1 MMNSARGSRVAL
13 AAAVVAVM
21 AMSAVSAEAAV
32 RRMSVD
38 GARRVEVARAKR
50 ASDAPSLL
58 RRMASGDFMIRFWEP
73 FGELPI
79 VNMPRLGSQK

>member
-1 MMNSARGSRVAL
+1 MMNNGRSSRVAL

-32 RRMSVD
+32 VRMELH
-38 GARRVEVARAKR
+38 GARRVEVARSKR
-50 ASDAPSLL
+50 ASDAPSLM
-58 RRMASGDFMIRFWEP
+58 RRMASGDWMIRFWEP

-79 VNMPRLGSQK
+79 VNRPRGESQK